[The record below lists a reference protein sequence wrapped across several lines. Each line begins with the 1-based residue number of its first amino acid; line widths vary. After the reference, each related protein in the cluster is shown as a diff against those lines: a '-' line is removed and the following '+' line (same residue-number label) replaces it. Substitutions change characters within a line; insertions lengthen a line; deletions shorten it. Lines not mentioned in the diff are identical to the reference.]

1 MFGYLYKFIR
11 FAGKQRKHMI
21 AALILG
27 LFQSVFSAFSLFG
40 TAYVLR
46 EITEGTADASTVW
59 NAFFIVGGGVPL
71 AAVCS
76 YFSTQF
82 MTYAGYTIAANAR
95 IRIADKLKYAPMGY
109 FNEHNLGQIANT
121 ATNVAESLQDT
132 LTRCLLLTTKGL
144 FMTLVITAAM
154 FAFDWRIGLV
164 SAAGFVLFL
173 LVNSFLHKAGA
184 KNSDR
189 KIASGDRA
197 VEAVL
202 EYVQGI
208 AVIKSYNLT
217 GTANKKVASA
227 IREERDVN
235 YALEKNYIPFMALQ
249 GVVVKLAGVAIIGV
263 SVWLYAVSGMPLY
276 TALTACIASFM
287 VFNDLD
293 TGGNMSALL
302 RIAANSIDKIE
313 DAMNLP
319 VMDTD
324 GKDIVP
330 ASPSIAVKDVE
341 FSYEKRKILDGVT
354 VDIPARS
361 SLAIVGGS
369 GSGKTTLCNLILRFW
384 DADRGSVSLGNHDV
398 REYKLDSLLK
408 NYSMV
413 FQNVYLFNDT
423 IANNIRFGKPEAD
436 MEEVVA
442 AAKKA
447 CCHDFISQLP
457 EGYDTVIG
465 EGGASISG
473 GEKQRIS
480 IARAIL
486 KDSPVIIL
494 DEATANV
501 DPENEWMLQNAI
513 RELTESKTVIMIAHR
528 LKTVSH
534 ADRIIVLEKGR
545 IAEQGTHRE
554 LLAKQGI
561 YAQFVAMREKSV
573 GWKLGGREK
582 TGTQ

>member
-1 MFGYLYKFIR
+1 MFKYLLKFIK

-21 AALILG
+21 IALVFG
-27 LFQSVFSAFSLFG
+27 LLQSIFTAFSLLA
-40 TAYVLR
+40 TAYALQNM
-46 EITEGTADASTVW
+46 IEGTATMSTVW
-59 NAFFIVGGGVPL
+59 SAFGIVGGGVLL
-71 AAVCS
+71 AAVCN

-82 MTYAGYTIAANAR
+82 LTYAGYTIASNAR

-121 ATNVAESLQDT
+121 ATNTAESLQDT

-144 FMTLVITAAM
+144 FMALVITISLLV
-154 FAFDWRIGLV
+154 FDWRIGLV
-164 SAAGFVLFL
+164 AACGFVLFL
-173 LVNSFLHKAGA
+173 VVNHFLHKAGE

-189 KIASGDRA
+189 KTVSGDRA

-217 GTANKKVASA
+217 GKANKKVTSA
-227 IREERDVN
+227 IKEDRDVN

-249 GVVVKLAGVAIIGV
+249 GVAVKLAGVAIIAV
-263 SVWLYAVSGMPLY
+263 SVWLYTQLSMPLF
-276 TALTACIASFM
+276 TALVACIASFM

-293 TGGNMSALL
+293 SGGNMSALL
-302 RIAANSIDKIE
+302 RMAANSIDKIE
-313 DAMNLP
+313 AAMNLP
-319 VMDTD
+319 VMDINGKEITPVKTD
-324 GKDIVP
+324 ID
-330 ASPSIAVKDVE
+330 VKNVD
-341 FSYEKRKILDGVT
+341 FSYDKRKIIDGVT

-384 DADRGSVSLGNHDV
+384 DVDKGSISLGGHDV

-423 IANNIRFGKPEAD
+423 IANNIRFGKPDAS
-436 MEEVVA
+436 MEEVIE

-447 CCHDFISQLP
+447 CCHDFISALP
-457 EGYDTVIG
+457 DGYDTVIG

-480 IARAIL
+480 IARAII

-513 RELTESKTVIMIAHR
+513 RELTKSKTVIMIAHR
-528 LKTVSH
+528 LKTVRH
-534 ADRIIVLEKGR
+534 ADKIIVLDGGKIVE
-545 IAEQGTHRE
+545 EGTHKE
-554 LLAKQGI
+554 LLAKQGK
-561 YAQFVAMREKSV
+561 YAEFIAMREKSV
-573 GWKLGGREK
+573 GWKLGSAMQNR
-582 TGTQ
+582 

>member
-1 MFGYLYKFIR
+1 MFKYLLKFIK

-21 AALILG
+21 IALVFG
-27 LFQSVFSAFSLFG
+27 LLQSIFTAFLLLA
-40 TAYVLR
+40 TAYALQNM
-46 EITEGTADASTVW
+46 IEGTATMSTVW
-59 NAFFIVGGGVPL
+59 SAFGIVGGGVLL
-71 AAVCS
+71 AAVCN

-82 MTYAGYTIAANAR
+82 LTYAGYTIAANAR

-121 ATNVAESLQDT
+121 ATNTAESLQDT

-144 FMTLVITAAM
+144 FMALVITISLLV
-154 FAFDWRIGLV
+154 FDWRIGLV
-164 SAAGFVLFL
+164 AAAGFVLFL
-173 LVNSFLHKAGA
+173 IINHFLHKAGE
-184 KNSDR
+184 KNLDR
-189 KIASGDRA
+189 KTVSGDRA

-217 GTANKKVASA
+217 GKANKKVTSA
-227 IREERDVN
+227 IKEDRDVN

-249 GVVVKLAGVAIIGV
+249 GVAVKLAGVAIIAV
-263 SVWLYAVSGMPLY
+263 SVWLYAQLSMPLF
-276 TALTACIASFM
+276 TALVACIASFM

-293 TGGNMSALL
+293 SGGNMSALL
-302 RIAANSIDKIE
+302 RMAANSIDKIE
-313 DAMNLP
+313 AAMNLP
-319 VMDTD
+319 VMDINGKEITPVKTD
-324 GKDIVP
+324 ID
-330 ASPSIAVKDVE
+330 VKNVD
-341 FSYEKRKILDGVT
+341 FSYDKRKIIDGVT

-384 DADRGSVSLGNHDV
+384 DVDKGSISLGGH
-398 REYKLDSLLK
+398 E
-408 NYSMV
+408 
-413 FQNVYLFNDT
+413 FNDT
-423 IANNIRFGKPEAD
+423 IANNIRFGKPDAS
-436 MEEVVA
+436 MEEVIE

-447 CCHDFISQLP
+447 CCHDFISALP
-457 EGYDTVIG
+457 NGYDTIIG

-480 IARAIL
+480 IARAII

-513 RELTESKTVIMIAHR
+513 RELTKSKTVIMIAHR
-528 LKTVSH
+528 LKTVRH
-534 ADRIIVLEKGR
+534 ADKIIVLDGGKIVE
-545 IAEQGTHRE
+545 EGTHKE
-554 LLAKQGI
+554 LLAKQGK
-561 YAQFVAMREKSV
+561 YAEFIAMREKSV
-573 GWKLGGREK
+573 GWKLGSAMQNR
-582 TGTQ
+582 

>member
-1 MFGYLYKFIR
+1 MFKYLLKFIK

-21 AALILG
+21 IALVFG
-27 LFQSVFSAFSLFG
+27 LLQSIFTAFSLLA
-40 TAYVLR
+40 TAYALQNM
-46 EITEGTADASTVW
+46 IEGTATMSTVW
-59 NAFFIVGGGVPL
+59 SAFGIVGGGVLL
-71 AAVCS
+71 AAVCN

-82 MTYAGYTIAANAR
+82 LTYAGYTIASNAR

-121 ATNVAESLQDT
+121 ATNTAESLQDT

-144 FMTLVITAAM
+144 FMALVITISLLV
-154 FAFDWRIGLV
+154 FDWRIGLV
-164 SAAGFVLFL
+164 AACGFVLFL
-173 LVNSFLHKAGA
+173 VVNHFLHKAGE

-189 KIASGDRA
+189 KTVSGDRA

-217 GTANKKVASA
+217 GKANKKVTSA
-227 IREERDVN
+227 IKEDRDVN

-249 GVVVKLAGVAIIGV
+249 GVAVKLAGVAIIAV
-263 SVWLYAVSGMPLY
+263 SVWLYTQLSMPLF
-276 TALTACIASFM
+276 TALVACIASFM

-293 TGGNMSALL
+293 SGGNMSALL
-302 RIAANSIDKIE
+302 RMAANSIDKIE
-313 DAMNLP
+313 AAMNLP
-319 VMDTD
+319 VMDINGKEITPVKTD
-324 GKDIVP
+324 ID
-330 ASPSIAVKDVE
+330 VKNVD
-341 FSYEKRKILDGVT
+341 FSYDKRKIIDGVT

-384 DADRGSVSLGNHDV
+384 DVDKGSISLGGHDV

-423 IANNIRFGKPEAD
+423 IANNIRFGKPDAS
-436 MEEVVA
+436 MEEVIE

-447 CCHDFISQLP
+447 CCHDFISALP
-457 EGYDTVIG
+457 DGYDTVIG

-480 IARAIL
+480 IARAII

-513 RELTESKTVIMIAHR
+513 QELTKSKTVIMIAHR
-528 LKTVSH
+528 LKTVRH
-534 ADRIIVLEKGR
+534 ADKIIVLDGGKIVE
-545 IAEQGTHRE
+545 EGTHKE
-554 LLAKQGI
+554 LLAKQGK
-561 YAQFVAMREKSV
+561 YAEFIAMREKSV
-573 GWKLGGREK
+573 GWKLGSAMQNR
-582 TGTQ
+582 

>member
-1 MFGYLYKFIR
+1 M
-11 FAGKQRKHMI
+11 
-21 AALILG
+21 
-27 LFQSVFSAFSLFG
+27 
-40 TAYVLR
+40 
-46 EITEGTADASTVW
+46 STVW
-59 NAFFIVGGGVPL
+59 SAFGIVGGGVLL
-71 AAVCS
+71 AAVCN

-82 MTYAGYTIAANAR
+82 LTYAGYTIAANAR

-121 ATNVAESLQDT
+121 ATNTAESLQDT

-144 FMTLVITAAM
+144 FMALVITISLLV
-154 FAFDWRIGLV
+154 FDWRIGLV
-164 SAAGFVLFL
+164 AAAGFVLFL
-173 LVNSFLHKAGA
+173 IINHFLHKAGE

-189 KIASGDRA
+189 KTVSGDKA

-217 GTANKKVASA
+217 GKANKKVTSA
-227 IREERDVN
+227 IKEDRDVN

-249 GVVVKLAGVAIIGV
+249 GVAVKLAGVAIIAV
-263 SVWLYAVSGMPLY
+263 SVWFYTQLSMPLF
-276 TALTACIASFM
+276 TALVACIASFM

-293 TGGNMSALL
+293 SGGNMSALL
-302 RIAANSIDKIE
+302 RMAANSIDKIE
-313 DAMNLP
+313 AAMNLP
-319 VMDTD
+319 VMDINGKEITPVKTD
-324 GKDIVP
+324 ID
-330 ASPSIAVKDVE
+330 VKNVD
-341 FSYEKRKILDGVT
+341 FSYDKRKIIDGVT

-384 DADRGSVSLGNHDV
+384 DVDKGSISLGGHDV

-423 IANNIRFGKPEAD
+423 IANNIRFGKPDAS
-436 MEEVVA
+436 MEEVIE

-447 CCHDFISQLP
+447 CCHDFISALP
-457 EGYDTVIG
+457 DGYDTVIG

-480 IARAIL
+480 IARAVI

-513 RELTESKTVIMIAHR
+513 RELTKSKTVIMIAHR
-528 LKTVSH
+528 LKTVRH
-534 ADRIIVLEKGR
+534 ADKIIVLDGGKIVE
-545 IAEQGTHRE
+545 EGTHKE
-554 LLAKQGI
+554 LLKKQGK
-561 YAQFVAMREKSV
+561 YAEFIAMREKSV
-573 GWKLGGREK
+573 GWKLGGA
-582 TGTQ
+582 TQNV

>member
-1 MFGYLYKFIR
+1 MFKYLLKFIK

-21 AALILG
+21 IALVFG
-27 LFQSVFSAFSLFG
+27 LLQSIFTAFSLLA
-40 TAYVLR
+40 TAYALQNM
-46 EITEGTADASTVW
+46 IEGTATMSTVW
-59 NAFFIVGGGVPL
+59 SAFGIVGGGVLL
-71 AAVCS
+71 AAVCN

-82 MTYAGYTIAANAR
+82 LTYAGYTIAANAR

-121 ATNVAESLQDT
+121 ATNTAESLQDT

-144 FMTLVITAAM
+144 FMALVITISLLV
-154 FAFDWRIGLV
+154 FDWRIGLV
-164 SAAGFVLFL
+164 AAAGFVLFL
-173 LVNSFLHKAGA
+173 IINHFLHKAGE

-189 KIASGDRA
+189 KTVSGDKA

-217 GTANKKVASA
+217 GKANKKVTSA
-227 IREERDVN
+227 IKEDRDVN

-249 GVVVKLAGVAIIGV
+249 GVAVKLAGVAIIAV
-263 SVWLYAVSGMPLY
+263 SVWLYTQLSMPLF
-276 TALTACIASFM
+276 TALVACIASFM

-293 TGGNMSALL
+293 SGGNMSALL
-302 RIAANSIDKIE
+302 RMAANSIDKIE
-313 DAMNLP
+313 AAMNLP
-319 VMDTD
+319 VMDINGKEITPAKTD
-324 GKDIVP
+324 
-330 ASPSIAVKDVE
+330 IAVQNVD
-341 FSYEKRKILDGVT
+341 FSYDKRKIIDGVT

-384 DADRGSVSLGNHDV
+384 DVDKGSISLGGHDV

-423 IANNIRFGKPEAD
+423 IANNIRFGKPDAS
-436 MEEVVA
+436 MEEVIE

-447 CCHDFISQLP
+447 CCHDFISALP
-457 EGYDTVIG
+457 DGYDTVIG

-480 IARAIL
+480 IARMIL
-486 KDSPVIIL
+486 KNAPIVIL
-494 DEATANV
+494 DEATAFT
-501 DPENEWMLQNAI
+501 DQENEEKIQQSIAA
-513 RELTESKTVIMIAHR
+513 LTKGKTLLVIAHR
-528 LKTVSH
+528 LSTIKN
-534 ADRIIVLEKGR
+534 ADQIIVLQNGQVENT
-545 IAEQGTHRE
+545 GTHQQ
-554 LLAKQGI
+554 LLAGDALYRDMWEAHI
-561 YAQFVAMREKSV
+561 GAQNWSAGSGK
-573 GWKLGGREK
+573 GGN
-582 TGTQ
+582 

>member
-1 MFGYLYKFIR
+1 MFKYLLKFIK

-21 AALILG
+21 IALVFG
-27 LFQSVFSAFSLFG
+27 LLQSIFTAFSLLA
-40 TAYVLR
+40 TAYALQNM
-46 EITEGTADASTVW
+46 IEGTATMSTVW
-59 NAFFIVGGGVPL
+59 SAFGIVGGGVLL
-71 AAVCS
+71 AAVCN

-82 MTYAGYTIAANAR
+82 LTYSGYTIAANAR

-121 ATNVAESLQDT
+121 ATNTAESLQDT

-144 FMTLVITAAM
+144 FMALVITISLLV
-154 FAFDWRIGLV
+154 FDWRIGLV
-164 SAAGFVLFL
+164 AACGFVLFL
-173 LVNSFLHKAGA
+173 VINHFLHKAGE

-189 KIASGDRA
+189 KTVSGDRA

-217 GTANKKVASA
+217 GKANKKVTSA
-227 IREERDVN
+227 IKEDRDVN

-249 GVVVKLAGVAIIGV
+249 GVAVKLAGVAIIAV
-263 SVWLYAVSGMPLY
+263 SVWFYTQLSMPLF
-276 TALTACIASFM
+276 TALVACIASFM

-293 TGGNMSALL
+293 SGGNMSALL
-302 RIAANSIDKIE
+302 RVAANSIDKIE
-313 DAMNLP
+313 AAMNLP
-319 VMDTD
+319 VMDINGKEITPAKTD
-324 GKDIVP
+324 
-330 ASPSIAVKDVE
+330 IAVRNVD
-341 FSYEKRKILDGVT
+341 FSYDKRKIIDGVT
-354 VDIPARS
+354 ADIPARS

-384 DADRGSVSLGNHDV
+384 DVDKGSISLGGHDV

-423 IANNIRFGKPEAD
+423 IANNIRFGKPDAS
-436 MEEVVA
+436 MEEVIE

-447 CCHDFISQLP
+447 CCHDFISALP
-457 EGYDTVIG
+457 DGYDTVIG

-480 IARAIL
+480 IARAII

-513 RELTESKTVIMIAHR
+513 RELTKSKTVIMIAHR
-528 LKTVSH
+528 LKTVRH
-534 ADRIIVLEKGR
+534 ADKIIVLDGGKIVE
-545 IAEQGTHRE
+545 EGTHKE
-554 LLAKQGI
+554 LLAKQGK
-561 YAQFVAMREKSV
+561 YAEFIAMREKSV
-573 GWKLGGREK
+573 GWKLGSAMQNR
-582 TGTQ
+582 